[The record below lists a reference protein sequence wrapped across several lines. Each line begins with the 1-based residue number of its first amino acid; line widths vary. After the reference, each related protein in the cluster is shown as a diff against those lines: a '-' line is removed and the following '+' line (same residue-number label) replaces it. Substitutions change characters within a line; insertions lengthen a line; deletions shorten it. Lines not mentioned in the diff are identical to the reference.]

1 MSRALG
7 LIETKGL
14 VGAIEAADAMVKA
27 ANVTIVGKEKTVP
40 AMITIQIAGE
50 VTAVRSAID
59 AGAAAAQRVGQLISV
74 HIIPQ
79 PDAQMEVIIP
89 QLFTEE
95 ESFSSQPA
103 GKKETPVTE
112 TPKKQNE
119 VFDSSTE
126 ITTVVEEEVTPS
138 VLVSDIRT
146 EDMSAAE
153 VISIVD
159 VPVSEVQAVPV
170 SESSETVLPEVETP
184 IMPAA
189 DQADISSDEMESS
202 EFVEDSLFQKESAEE
217 VSSSESEIHS
227 ELDSTEAPLLTA
239 QEPEPFDDVTDKMF
253 EDLPDNF
260 SLMDSDIYSLNVHQ
274 LRKLARQIDNFPIQG
289 REISKANRNEL
300 LRHFEALRSP

>member
-27 ANVTIVGKEKTVP
+27 AAVTIVGKEKTVP

-50 VTAVRSAID
+50 VAAVRSAID
-59 AGAAAAQRVGQLISV
+59 AGAAAASRVGQLISV

-79 PDAQMEVIIP
+79 PDDQMDVIIP
-89 QLFTEE
+89 QLFNEPEIPPVKHSSVKTPQPKDEQVKSPKTGKPHHVETVVPEKDSESEATHISEEPAEPVTFVRVESTSPEVSTSLPAEAELPSAEPEVIPEEKIIQNHPPENSEITGESLFDNELLTADDSVDSEPPAEIVEE
-95 ESFSSQPA
+95 ESA
-103 GKKETPVTE
+103 
-112 TPKKQNE
+112 
-119 VFDSSTE
+119 
-126 ITTVVEEEVTPS
+126 S
-138 VLVSDIRT
+138 V
-146 EDMSAAE
+146 SA
-153 VISIVD
+153 
-159 VPVSEVQAVPV
+159 
-170 SESSETVLPEVETP
+170 SESDT
-184 IMPAA
+184 
-189 DQADISSDEMESS
+189 
-202 EFVEDSLFQKESAEE
+202 
-217 VSSSESEIHS
+217 
-227 ELDSTEAPLLTA
+227 
-239 QEPEPFDDVTDKMF
+239 FDDVTEKMF

>member
-7 LIETKGL
+7 LIETRGL

-50 VTAVRSAID
+50 VAAVRSAID

-79 PDAQMEVIIP
+79 PDEQMEVIIP
-89 QLFTEE
+89 QLF
-95 ESFSSQPA
+95 SQPE
-103 GKKETPVTE
+103 KFPV
-112 TPKKQNE
+112 
-119 VFDSSTE
+119 
-126 ITTVVEEEVTPS
+126 
-138 VLVSDIRT
+138 
-146 EDMSAAE
+146 
-153 VISIVD
+153 
-159 VPVSEVQAVPV
+159 
-170 SESSETVLPEVETP
+170 
-184 IMPAA
+184 
-189 DQADISSDEMESS
+189 
-202 EFVEDSLFQKESAEE
+202 QKP
-217 VSSSESEIHS
+217 
-227 ELDSTEAPLLTA
+227 STEAPQKKNSFIKNSEVIQSASEVVKQTEILGSDVISTKQELTA
-239 QEPEPFDDVTDKMF
+239 PLKDEITNQPEAEIATLSEMKTQVSPSEETPESDNTPGAETDTSEIHEESLFDSETEPADNLTDSAIEPQIIETAPMPVPLPESEPFDEVTEKMF